1 MRGTDRRWPAHR
13 VIDALQLAAMDILCT
28 DKTGTLTLNQVL
40 IGPTVVERHAACPL
54 TAANPLRPTP

>member
-1 MRGTDRRWPAHR
+1 M
-13 VIDALQLAAMDILCT
+13 QLAAMDILCT

-54 TAANPLRPTP
+54 TAANPLRPAP